1 MFEKTKKN
9 EKEAAVGQFLFI
21 IRPATAVIS
30 IQLVEQSLPKTEIR
44 SLKYWHL
51 SASNNGI
58 LLTVFYQLYLSIV
71 IAELFIEEEEG
82 FLD

>member
-1 MFEKTKKN
+1 MKKRPRL
-9 EKEAAVGQFLFI
+9 AHFLTI

-51 SASNNGI
+51 SASNNGL
-58 LLTVFYQLYLSIV
+58 LLTVFYHLYLSIV